1 METAVSMLESFVEG
15 ARSHRPGYGNVGYI
29 DMKAAVDKVRV
40 DLQSI
45 PENVALVENRLYDV
59 EQSAIRIA
67 QF

>member
-1 METAVSMLESFVEG
+1 MLEAFVDG
-15 ARSHRPGYGNVGYI
+15 VRASRLGYGSSGYMDTKSAI
-29 DMKAAVDKVRV
+29 DRIRV

-59 EQSAIRIA
+59 EQAAVRIA